1 MFTIICATRCKK
13 PSNKLESGTGKP
25 RYLGCVI
32 TLVQLSK
39 SVYNLAA
46 VIESGLMETDM
57 GNNRSGAWNMGKL
70 ARERRNPKSGESRDI
85 LTGADWDEGATSKNR
100 SGVSTISES
109 IGGDDIT
116 DWARFRVKV
125 PVQVNLIT
133 DSAIAAIVN
142 SSQSVV
148 VDSNDGYSS
157 NLTTTLEPGVYF
169 LQFST
174 ESSIPSLFTSQLTLT
189 QVS

>member
-1 MFTIICATRCKK
+1 M
-13 PSNKLESGTGKP
+13 
-25 RYLGCVI
+25 
-32 TLVQLSK
+32 Q
-39 SVYNLAA
+39 
-46 VIESGLMETDM
+46 TDM
-57 GNNRSGAWNMGKL
+57 GNNRSRAWNMGTL
-70 ARERRNPKSGESRDI
+70 AKRRKNRKTGESVDI
-85 LTGADWDEGATSKNR
+85 LTGADWNEGMASKNR

-116 DWARFRVKV
+116 DWARFRVNV
-125 PVQVNLIT
+125 PVQVNLVT
-133 DSAIAAIVN
+133 DNAIAAIVN
-142 SSQSVV
+142 SSRSVV

-174 ESSIPSLFTSQLTLT
+174 ESSIESLFTSKLTLT

>member
-1 MFTIICATRCKK
+1 M
-13 PSNKLESGTGKP
+13 
-25 RYLGCVI
+25 
-32 TLVQLSK
+32 Q
-39 SVYNLAA
+39 
-46 VIESGLMETDM
+46 TDM
-57 GNNRSGAWNMGKL
+57 GNNRSRAWNMGTL
-70 ARERRNPKSGESRDI
+70 AKRRKNRKTGESVDI
-85 LTGADWDEGATSKNR
+85 LTGADWNEGMASKNR

-116 DWARFRVKV
+116 DWARFKVNV
-125 PVQVNLIT
+125 PVQVNLVT
-133 DSAIAAIVN
+133 DNAIAAIVN
-142 SSQSVV
+142 SSRSVV

-174 ESSIPSLFTSQLTLT
+174 ESSIESLFTSKLTLT